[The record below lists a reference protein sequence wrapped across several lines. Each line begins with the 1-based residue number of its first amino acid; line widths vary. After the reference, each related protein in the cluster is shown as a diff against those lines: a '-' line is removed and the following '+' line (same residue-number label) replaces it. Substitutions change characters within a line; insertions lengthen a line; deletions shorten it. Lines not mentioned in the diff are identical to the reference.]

1 MLSLRVHSSLK
12 NLIVRTAG
20 SEFPLRPG
28 LYAPTHGVHFL
39 VDAATDIATML
50 FRVCR
55 KGSPAKW
62 TVVVEGQSYGEYLD
76 KDQALI
82 DAIEAAKEACEA
94 GTPAEVWEGAVR
106 VY

>member
-1 MLSLRVHSSLK
+1 M
-12 NLIVRTAG
+12 RTAG

-28 LYAPTHGVHFL
+28 FYALTHGVHFL

-50 FRVCR
+50 FRVCGR
-55 KGSPAKW
+55 GSPAKW
-62 TVVVEGQSYGEYLD
+62 TVLVEGQPYGEYLD
-76 KDQALI
+76 KDQALM
-82 DAIEAAKEACEA
+82 DAIEAAREASEA